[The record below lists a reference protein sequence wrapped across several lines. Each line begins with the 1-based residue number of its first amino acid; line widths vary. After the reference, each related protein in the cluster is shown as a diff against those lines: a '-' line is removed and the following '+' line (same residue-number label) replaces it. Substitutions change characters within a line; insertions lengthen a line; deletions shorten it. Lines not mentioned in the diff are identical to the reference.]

1 MIVAAPAAVKRPVG
15 PVDARTRRLLDG
27 PILPT
32 LLALAAPNAA
42 VTALQ
47 AAVSVVDAYVV
58 ASLGAEAL
66 AGVTLVYPLIML
78 TQMMSAGGM
87 GGGVSSAVARAL
99 GAGRRAEADALVT
112 HATVL
117 ALAFAAVFTAAIVGG
132 GAALYGFLGGRGG
145 TLGAALAYSD
155 AYFLGVVA
163 VWLAN
168 TLANVVRGTGNMALP
183 AGLIV
188 GGAALQIALSVGLVH
203 GLGPLP
209 RLGVAGAGWA
219 AVLAFGAIAAV
230 LAAHLASGR
239 ALVRFGATR
248 LRWPLFREILRV
260 GLPGA
265 ATNLMANAT
274 VLLLTGLVGRFGTA
288 ALAGYGIGSRLEYLQ
303 VPIVFGMGA
312 ALVAMVG
319 TNVGAG
325 QRERAERIAWTGAG
339 IAGAVTGTI
348 GLTAAL
354 VPAAWSGLF
363 TDDPAVAAVAATYL
377 RTVGPAYALFGVG
390 LALYFASQGAGR
402 LGWPVAASIVRLV
415 LALGGG
421 WAVLALAGGGLP
433 ALFVA
438 MAAALAAY
446 GGLTAWAV
454 KAGAWR

>member
-1 MIVAAPAAVKRPVG
+1 MIVAAPPVVKRS
-15 PVDARTRRLLDG
+15 VDDRTHRLLDG

-32 LLALAAPNAA
+32 LVALAAPNAA

-47 AAVSVVDAYVV
+47 AAASVVDAYVV
-58 ASLGAEAL
+58 ASLGVEAL
-66 AGVTLVYPLIML
+66 AGVTLVFPLVML
-78 TQMMSAGGM
+78 TGMMSAGGM

-99 GAGRRAEADALVT
+99 GAGRRRDADALVI

-117 ALAFAAVFTAAIVGG
+117 AVAFAAVFTAGALGG
-132 GAALYGFLGGRGG
+132 GAALYGVLGGRGG
-145 TLGAALAYSD
+145 TLDAALAYSD

-183 AGLIV
+183 AALIV
-188 GGAALQIALSVGLVH
+188 AGALVQIGLSVGLVH

-219 AVLAFGAIAAV
+219 AVIAFGGIATL
-230 LAAHLASGR
+230 LAAYLGSGR
-239 ALVRFGATR
+239 ALVRFRASR
-248 LRWPLFREILRV
+248 LEWRLFREILRV
-260 GLPGA
+260 GLPGV

-303 VPIVFGMGA
+303 IPIVFGMGT

-325 QRERAERIAWTGAG
+325 RHERAERIAWTGAA
-339 IAGAVTGTI
+339 IAGAVTGAI
-348 GLTAAL
+348 GLTAAV
-354 VPAAWSGLF
+354 VPGAWTRLF
-363 TDDPAVAAVAATYL
+363 TADPAVASVATTYL
-377 RTVGPAYALFGVG
+377 RIVGPAYALFGIG

-402 LGWPVAASIVRLV
+402 LRWPVVASVVRLG
-415 LALGGG
+415 LAIGGG
-421 WAVLALAGGGLP
+421 WAAVTPLGGALP
-433 ALFVA
+433 SLFVA
-438 MAAALAAY
+438 MALALVAY

-454 KAGAWR
+454 RAGAWR

>member
-1 MIVAAPAAVKRPVG
+1 MIVSAPAAVKPS
-15 PVDARTRRLLDG
+15 VDARTRRLLDG
-27 PILPT
+27 AILPT
-32 LLALAAPNAA
+32 LVALAAPNAA

-66 AGVTLVYPLIML
+66 AGVTLVFPLVML
-78 TQMMSAGGM
+78 TGMMSAGGM

-99 GAGRRAEADALVT
+99 GAGRRADADALVT
-112 HATVL
+112 HATAL
-117 ALAFAAVFTAAIVGG
+117 ALAFAAVFTAGILGG
-132 GAALYGFLGGRGG
+132 GPALYGFLGGRGG
-145 TLGAALAYSD
+145 TLEAALAYSN
-155 AYFLGVVA
+155 AYFLGVVS

-168 TLANVVRGTGNMALP
+168 TLANVVRGTGHMALP
-183 AGLIV
+183 AGLMV

-219 AVLAFGAIAAV
+219 AVIAFGTIAAL
-230 LAAHLASGR
+230 LASYLLSGR
-239 ALVRFGATR
+239 ALVRFRPAR
-248 LRWPLFREILRV
+248 LQWRLFREILRV

-303 VPIVFGMGA
+303 IPIVFGMGT

-325 QRERAERIAWTGAG
+325 RRERAERIAWTGAAM
-339 IAGAVTGTI
+339 AGAVTGAI
-348 GLTAAL
+348 GVTAAL
-354 VPAAWSGLF
+354 VPGAWSGLF
-363 TDDPAVAAVAATYL
+363 TQDPAVAGVAAAYL
-377 RTVGPAYALFGVG
+377 RMVGPAYAFFGVG

-402 LGWPVAASIVRLV
+402 LRWPVVASVTRLL
-415 LALGGG
+415 LATAGG
-421 WAVLALAGGGLP
+421 WAVLALAGGGLA
-433 ALFVA
+433 ALFAA
-438 MAAALAAY
+438 MALALVAY

-454 KAGAWR
+454 RAGAWR

>member
-1 MIVAAPAAVKRPVG
+1 MIVAAPAVVKPSI
-15 PVDARTRRLLDG
+15 DARTRRLLDG
-27 PILPT
+27 AILPT
-32 LLALAAPNAA
+32 LVALAAPNAA

-66 AGVTLVYPLIML
+66 AGVTLVFPLVML
-78 TQMMSAGGM
+78 TGMMSAGGM

-99 GAGRRAEADALVT
+99 GAGRRADADALVT
-112 HATVL
+112 HATAL
-117 ALAFAAVFTAAIVGG
+117 ALAFAAVFTAGILGG
-132 GAALYGFLGGRGG
+132 GPALYGFLGGRGG
-145 TLGAALAYSD
+145 TLDAALAYSN
-155 AYFLGVVA
+155 AYFLGVVS

-168 TLANVVRGTGNMALP
+168 TLANVVRGTGHMALP
-183 AGLIV
+183 AGLMV
-188 GGAALQIALSVGLVH
+188 GGAALQIALSIGLVH

-219 AVLAFGAIAAV
+219 AVIAFGAIAA
-230 LAAHLASGR
+230 LLTAHLLSGR
-239 ALVRFGATR
+239 ALVRLRPTR
-248 LRWPLFREILRV
+248 LQWRLFREILRV

-303 VPIVFGMGA
+303 IPLVFGMGT

-325 QRERAERIAWTGAG
+325 RRERAERIAWTGAAM
-339 IAGAVTGTI
+339 AGAVTGAI
-348 GLTAAL
+348 GITAAL
-354 VPAAWSGLF
+354 VPSAWSGLF
-363 TDDPAVAAVAATYL
+363 TRDPAVAGVAAAYL
-377 RTVGPAYALFGVG
+377 RIVGPAYAFFGVG

-402 LGWPVAASIVRLV
+402 LRWPVVASVTRLL
-415 LALGGG
+415 LATVGG
-421 WAVLALAGGGLP
+421 WAALALAGGGL
-433 ALFVA
+433 ATLFAA
-438 MAAALAAY
+438 MALALVAY

-454 KAGAWR
+454 RTGAWR

>member
-1 MIVAAPAAVKRPVG
+1 MIVAAPAAVKRPVD
-15 PVDARTRRLLDG
+15 PRTRRLLDG
-27 PILPT
+27 PIVLT

-66 AGVTLVYPLIML
+66 AGVTLVFPLVML

-87 GGGVSSAVARAL
+87 GGGVSAAVARAL
-99 GAGRRAEADALVT
+99 GAGRRADADALVT

-117 ALAFAAVFTAAIVGG
+117 AAAFAAVFAVAIVGG

-145 TLGAALAYSD
+145 TLAAAVAYSN

-168 TLANVVRGTGNMALP
+168 TLANVVRGTGNMKLP

-188 GGAALQIALSVGLVH
+188 AGATLQIALSVGLVH
-203 GLGPLP
+203 GIGPLP

-219 AVLAFGAIAAV
+219 AVLAFGAVAV
-230 LAAHLASGR
+230 LLVVYLASGG
-239 ALVRFGATR
+239 AVVRYGATR
-248 LRWPLFREILRV
+248 LQWRLFHEILRV

-265 ATNLMANAT
+265 ATNLMANGT
-274 VLLLTGLVGRFGTA
+274 VLLLTGLVGRFGTT

-325 QRERAERIAWTGAG
+325 QRERAERIAWTGAA
-339 IAGAVTGTI
+339 IAGAVTGAI

-354 VPAAWSGLF
+354 VPSAWTGLF
-363 TDDPAVAAVAATYL
+363 TDDPAVAGVAATYL
-377 RTVGPAYALFGVG
+377 RVVGPAYALFGIG

-402 LGWPVAASIVRLV
+402 LGWPVVASVVRLV
-415 LALGGG
+415 LAIGGG
-421 WAVLALAGGGLP
+421 WALLALAGAGLTSV
-433 ALFVA
+433 FVA

-454 KAGAWR
+454 RAGAWR

>member
-1 MIVAAPAAVKRPVG
+1 MIVAAPAVVKPS
-15 PVDARTRRLLDG
+15 VDARTRRLLDG
-27 PILPT
+27 AILPT
-32 LLALAAPNAA
+32 LVALAAPNAA

-66 AGVTLVYPLIML
+66 AGVTLVFPLVML
-78 TQMMSAGGM
+78 TGMMSAGGM

-99 GAGRRAEADALVT
+99 GAGRRADADALVT
-112 HATVL
+112 HATAL
-117 ALAFAAVFTAAIVGG
+117 ALAFAAVFTAGILGG
-132 GAALYGFLGGRGG
+132 GPALYGFLGGRGG
-145 TLGAALAYSD
+145 TLEAALAYSN

-168 TLANVVRGTGNMALP
+168 TLANVVRGTGHMALP
-183 AGLIV
+183 AGLMV
-188 GGAALQIALSVGLVH
+188 GGAALQIALSIGLVH

-219 AVLAFGAIAAV
+219 AVIAFGTIAAL
-230 LAAHLASGR
+230 LAAYLVSGR
-239 ALVRFGATR
+239 ALVRFRPAR
-248 LRWPLFREILRV
+248 LHWRLFREILRV

-303 VPIVFGMGA
+303 IPIVFGMGT

-325 QRERAERIAWTGAG
+325 RRERAERIAWTGAAM
-339 IAGAVTGTI
+339 AGAITGVI
-348 GLTAAL
+348 GVTAAL
-354 VPAAWSGLF
+354 VPSAWSGLF
-363 TDDPAVAAVAATYL
+363 TRDPAVAGVAAAYL
-377 RTVGPAYALFGVG
+377 RIVGPAYAFFGVG

-402 LGWPVAASIVRLV
+402 LGWPVVASVTRLL
-415 LALGGG
+415 LATAGG
-421 WAVLALAGGGLP
+421 WAVLALAGGGLA

-438 MAAALAAY
+438 MALALVAY

-454 KAGAWR
+454 RAGAWR

>member
-1 MIVAAPAAVKRPVG
+1 MIVAAPAAVKRAAG
-15 PVDARTRRLLDG
+15 DRTRRLLDG

-32 LLALAAPNAA
+32 LMALAAPNAA

-47 AAVSVVDAYVV
+47 AAVSVVDAYIV

-66 AGVTLVYPLIML
+66 AGVTLVFPLVML
-78 TQMMSAGGM
+78 TGMMSAGGM

-99 GAGRRAEADALVT
+99 GAGRRGDADALVT

-132 GAALYGFLGGRGG
+132 GPTLYGFLGGGGG
-145 TLGAALAYSD
+145 TLAAALAYSNV
-155 AYFLGVVA
+155 YFVGVVA

-168 TLANVVRGTGNMALP
+168 TLANVVRGTGHMALP
-183 AGLIV
+183 AGLMV
-188 GGAALQIALSVGLVH
+188 AGAALQIALSVGLVH

-209 RLGVAGAGWA
+209 RLGIAGAAWA
-219 AVLAFGAIAAV
+219 AVIAFGAIAAL
-230 LAAHLASGR
+230 LAVYLASGR
-239 ALVRFGATR
+239 GLVRFRATR
-248 LRWPLFREILRV
+248 LQWQLFREILRV

-265 ATNLMANAT
+265 ATNLMANGT

-303 VPIVFGMGA
+303 IPIVFGMGT

-325 QRERAERIAWTGAG
+325 RRKRAERIAWTGAAM
-339 IAGAVTGTI
+339 AGAVTGAI
-348 GLTAAL
+348 GVTAAL
-354 VPAAWSGLF
+354 MPSGWTGLF
-363 TDDPAVAAVAATYL
+363 TSDPAVAAVASTYL
-377 RTVGPAYALFGVG
+377 RIVGPAYPLFGVG

-402 LGWPVAASIVRLV
+402 LRWPVIASVARLL
-415 LALGGG
+415 LATVGG
-421 WAVLALAGGGLP
+421 WAALALLGGGLP
-433 ALFVA
+433 SLFVA
-438 MAAALAAY
+438 MALALVAY

-454 KAGAWR
+454 RTGAWR

>member
-1 MIVAAPAAVKRPVG
+1 MIVAAPAAVKRPAE
-15 PVDARTRRLLDG
+15 ARTRRLLEG

-47 AAVSVVDAYVV
+47 AAVSVVDVYIV

-66 AGVTLVYPLIML
+66 AGVTLVFPLVML
-78 TQMMSAGGM
+78 TGMMSAGGM

-99 GAGRRAEADALVT
+99 GAGRRADADALVT

-132 GAALYGFLGGRGG
+132 GRALYGFLGGGGG
-145 TLGAALAYSD
+145 TLAAALAYSNV
-155 AYFLGVVA
+155 YFLGVVS

-168 TLANVVRGTGNMALP
+168 TLASVVRGTGHMSLP

-188 GGAALQIALSVGLVH
+188 AGAAVQIALSIGLVH

-209 RLGVAGAGWA
+209 RLGVAGAAWA
-219 AVLAFGAIAAV
+219 AVLAFGAIAAL
-230 LAAHLASGR
+230 LAAYLASGR
-239 ALVRFGATR
+239 ALVRFRPTR
-248 LRWPLFREILRV
+248 LQWRLFREILRV

-265 ATNLMANAT
+265 ATNLLANGT

-288 ALAGYGIGSRLEYLQ
+288 AIAGYGIGSRLEYLQ
-303 VPIVFGMGA
+303 VPLVFGMGT

-325 QRERAERIAWTGAG
+325 RRERAERIAWTGAAM
-339 IAGAVTGTI
+339 AGAVTGTI
-348 GLTAAL
+348 GVTAAL
-354 VPAAWSGLF
+354 VPGAWTGLF
-363 TDDPAVAAVAATYL
+363 TTDAAVAAVAGAYL
-377 RTVGPAYALFGVG
+377 RIVGPTYALFGVG

-402 LGWPVAASIVRLV
+402 LRWPVIASVTRLL
-415 LALGGG
+415 LATVGG
-421 WAVLALAGGGLP
+421 WAALALLGGGLP
-433 ALFVA
+433 SLFVA
-438 MAAALAAY
+438 MAAALVAY

-454 KAGAWR
+454 RAGAWR

>member
-1 MIVAAPAAVKRPVG
+1 MIVAAPAAVKHS
-15 PVDARTRRLLDG
+15 VDGRTLRLLDG

-47 AAVSVVDAYVV
+47 AAVSIVDAYVV

-66 AGVTLVYPLIML
+66 AGVTLVFPLVML
-78 TQMMSAGGM
+78 TGMMSAGGM
-87 GGGVSSAVARAL
+87 GGGVASAVARAL
-99 GAGRRAEADALVT
+99 GGGRRADADALVT

-117 ALAFAAVFTAAIVGG
+117 ALAFAAVFTVGLVGG
-132 GAALYGFLGGRGG
+132 GGALYGFLGGRGR
-145 TLGAALAYSD
+145 TLQAALAYSD
-155 AYFLGVVA
+155 AYFASVVA

-168 TLANVVRGTGNMALP
+168 TLANVVRGTGNMKLP
-183 AGLIV
+183 AFSIV
-188 GGAALQIALSVGLVH
+188 AGAALQVALSVGLVH

-219 AVLAFGAIAAV
+219 AVIAFGTIATV
-230 LAAHLASGR
+230 LAAYLASGR
-239 ALVRFGATR
+239 ALVRYRATR
-248 LRWPLFREILRV
+248 LQWRLFREILRV

-265 ATNLMANAT
+265 ATNLMANGT
-274 VLLLTGLVGRFGTA
+274 VLVLTGLVGRFGTA

-303 VPIVFGMGA
+303 IPIVFGMGT

-325 QRERAERIAWTGAG
+325 RYQRAERIAWTGAA

-348 GLTAAL
+348 GLAAAV
-354 VPAAWSGLF
+354 VPGAWTGLF
-363 TDDPAVAAVAATYL
+363 TSDPAVTRVATLYL
-377 RTVGPAYALFGVG
+377 RIVGPAYAFFGVG

-402 LGWPVAASIVRLV
+402 LAWPVAASALRLG
-415 LALGGG
+415 LAAAGG
-421 WAVLALAGGGLP
+421 WAVLSLAGGALP
-433 ALFVA
+433 ALFAA
-438 MAAALAAY
+438 MAGSLAVY

-454 KAGAWR
+454 RAGAWR

>member
-1 MIVAAPAAVKRPVG
+1 MIVAAPAVVKPS
-15 PVDARTRRLLDG
+15 VDARTHRLLEG

-32 LLALAAPNAA
+32 LVALAAPNAA

-47 AAVSVVDAYVV
+47 AAVSIVDAYIV

-66 AGVTLVYPLIML
+66 AGVTLVFPLVML
-78 TQMMSAGGM
+78 TGMMSAGGM

-99 GAGRRAEADALVT
+99 GAGRRTDADALVT

-117 ALAFAAVFTAAIVGG
+117 AVVFAGVFTAGVVGG
-132 GAALYGFLGGRGG
+132 GAALYGFLGGRDG
-145 TLGAALAYSD
+145 TLASALAYSN
-155 AYFLGVVA
+155 AYFLGVVC
-163 VWLAN
+163 VWVAN

-183 AGLIV
+183 AALIV
-188 GGAALQIALSVGLVH
+188 GGAALQIVLSVGLVH

-209 RLGVAGAGWA
+209 ALGVAGAGWA
-219 AVLAFGAIAAV
+219 AVIAFGTIAIL
-230 LAAHLASGR
+230 LATHLASGR
-239 ALVRFGATR
+239 ALVRFRTTPLQWR
-248 LRWPLFREILRV
+248 LFREILRV

-303 VPIVFGMGA
+303 IPIVFGMGT

-325 QRERAERIAWTGAG
+325 RYQRAERIAWTGAG

-348 GLTAAL
+348 GLTAAA
-354 VPAAWSGLF
+354 VPSAWAGLF
-363 TDDPAVAAVAATYL
+363 TSDPAVASVAASYL
-377 RTVGPAYALFGVG
+377 RIVGPAYALFGVG

-402 LGWPVAASIVRLV
+402 LRWPVIASVTRLL
-415 LALGGG
+415 LATGGG
-421 WAVLALAGGGLP
+421 WAALALLGGGLSSV
-433 ALFVA
+433 FVA
-438 MAAALAAY
+438 MAVALVAY

-454 KAGAWR
+454 RAGAWR